1 MLLDLSR
8 CKLKSLE
15 DSDVI
20 LEKLIELNCDYTSI
34 TYLDVSY
41 NNIKTLK
48 GLRHFENLKILN
60 ISNNELTSLDGDYI
74 PCSTEKIICD
84 NNNLSDICFKGLTNE
99 REESESEYE
108 TDEET
113 GSDSNR
119 KNSYINKTY
128 NYKNENDISSNYS
141 NDLKNYNMHDK
152 YNNSFFYDK
161 IYYTNNNFPL
171 SNLKYLDVSYNN
183 IKRLATFEKYL
194 HILNNRNKLNDS
206 NETDLSKS
214 IQSESV
220 ESDIDDAHIN
230 NFILSKTEKDV
241 MILFFN
247 SLETLHLRGNKLT
260 NLKGLSVLKN
270 LKVLDLRSNLI
281 SHPVQLFYILD
292 NKDWLKK
299 YHDKKTQNKNT
310 YSSYFSY
317 IIKKYKNINLQN
329 IFLLGNNKVFKPKR
343 LLASVFNVLK
353 NVNTKKELITDF
365 SDTVSV
371 NEHIDIFERELCDAD
386 DEEDDDSYTTYT
398 NSDVGSEVDV
408 EAEAETEENSNLI
421 ENDKYISKNN
431 YNQFSNKSNEINTHS
446 EIEKIAYK
454 PKDRIELND
463 SGFYDKNESDYFE
476 SNQGEMDEDR
486 EAPTPLN
493 QKEIDVESSDT
504 EEDAHGQVES
514 AMDSQDESENQ
525 KEDDTSEEEVEPSQV
540 KNDEIV
546 SDSIKNQ
553 NDSEIESEEEEE
565 MARSEIDVD
574 SIKDRNDS
582 EIESEVDA
590 DSVKNRNDSE
600 TESEEEEL
608 ARSEIDA
615 DPIKNQSD
623 IEVESEEE
631 ITRNEIDVGSINNQS
646 DSEIESEEEEEE
658 DEIAKSEID
667 AGSIN
672 NKNDSEIESE
682 VDVDS
687 VKNQS
692 DSEIESEKEEEMT
705 RGEIDV
711 GSVKNQD
718 DSEVESELDADSVKN
733 QSDSEI
739 ESEKEEEDEEE
750 MARNEIDVDGVK
762 NQDDSEVDAD
772 SVKNQSDSETE
783 SEEEEEEEEK
793 EESEYEEDVNVN
805 LKSERKEEKEGE
817 QMHKSQTELT
827 DLEIE
832 DVENDKL
839 DIKEN
844 ESEYKNSHEVTKEVE
859 ESDFEDETKNEKEVY
874 ASNKESEMNSEI
886 EVSDSDDEIEDEK
899 EEDNFTDFITQNLI
913 QNSNQNVESKS
924 KDVVPFYNNLKK
936 NMLKENYHSENSEGN
951 ESIESN
957 EQIVRLRDVIKKKNR
972 LNSYNCS
979 EIKIDSN
986 EKGIYKKNDIS
997 LKKNKKQ
1004 YNKMVRNKNVNTN
1017 SNNVNESIDN
1027 MINNNIEENETSCS
1041 FSSIVK
1047 NKKILKEIE
1056 TNDKHS
1062 DASNF
1067 VNHTS
1072 IENDILNSEFE
1083 QISQS
1088 PTLEQNDSGTNSIP
1102 QSNHHKNGIIDEFAK
1117 ARTQMEE
1124 KEDADKNLDVIESS
1138 INRKCVNHGYS
1149 KYFDSA
1155 NENMHGN
1162 ADNSPAKQNL
1172 SLRTVLE
1179 KGSSKVRPDVLEEE
1193 EAKIDASHSM
1203 PNESKE
1209 IVNKLKNNNAYK
1221 KDADKLCK
1229 IKSLETSNFSHN
1241 KMLNDSYDSNYK
1253 SSSDLSEM
1261 SEMSE
1266 ADKFDE
1272 VHLDVVKTNQ
1282 HDEKDDINKNNASHR
1297 VCSNSNEINKLESKT
1312 NKGSV
1317 NDNTKILK
1325 CYDKINGNGDS
1336 HKLIKNLELQLKETY
1351 LKLRKEKQYNNIL
1364 FKENKELENKI
1375 KSINQNK
1382 KRFKKKI
1389 KKLEKDCNEKNEIT
1403 KKYEN
1408 MMDKLNLVEDSKMEI
1423 PMDDIKMQN
1432 TYIENSIEQLYCTFF
1447 DTLGE
1452 NHIITKR
1459 IEDLAS
1465 VYAKKENKMESQL
1478 NNQMKNLELLKANE
1492 ELDKTKNEYFNELQ
1506 KKENVIINLTENL
1519 EELTKS
1525 TNDMKIVLAEN
1536 ENKLKALQI
1545 ELSQKDE
1552 LIKELEERNN
1562 KLVENEKVIQTERE
1576 NLLELLYGKDEK
1588 LVNAKEYKE
1597 EIKELQQKIKNYL
1610 HKNTHKV
1617 QDKIYE
1623 QILDK
1628 LYDEQIKIQ
1637 SLLVEKD
1644 QTIVQKNT
1652 KIENLQLQ
1660 LHSWAEEA
1668 SKWVS
1673 IADKHTKLITNH
1685 NTLKKNYEELKYKYI
1700 MDVKHLQTKKNEKVK
1715 ELIRKFS

>member
-99 REESESEYE
+99 REESEFEYE

-113 GSDSNR
+113 GSDNSR
-119 KNSYINKTY
+119 KNNYIDKTY
-128 NYKNENDISSNYS
+128 NYKNENDIPSNYS
-141 NDLKNYNMHDK
+141 NDLKNYNIHDK

-194 HILNNRNKLNDS
+194 HILNKRNKLNNS
-206 NETDLSKS
+206 NETNISKS
-214 IQSESV
+214 IKSESA
-220 ESDIDDAHIN
+220 ESDINDAHIN
-230 NFILSKTEKDV
+230 NFISSKTEKDV

-299 YHDKKTQNKNT
+299 YHDKKTKNNNT
-310 YSSYFSY
+310 YCSYFSY
-317 IIKKYKNINLQN
+317 IVKKYKNINLQN

-365 SDTVSV
+365 SDGVSS
-371 NEHIDIFERELCDAD
+371 NENIDILGNELCDAD
-386 DEEDDDSYTTYT
+386 DEEDGDSYTTYT
-398 NSDVGSEVDV
+398 NSDVGSEPDV

-421 ENDKYISKNN
+421 ENDKYIPKNKYDN
-431 YNQFSNKSNEINTHS
+431 FANKSNEINTHS
-446 EIEKIAYK
+446 ETEKIVYK

-476 SNQGEMDEDR
+476 SNQGERDEDR
-486 EAPTPLN
+486 DVPIPLSR
-493 QKEIDVESSDT
+493 KEIDVESNDT
-504 EEDAHGQVES
+504 EEDAHEKVEI

-525 KEDDTSEEEVEPSQV
+525 KEDDVSEEEVEPTNV
-540 KNDEIV
+540 ENDEVDVDPI
-546 SDSIKNQ
+546 SNQ
-553 NDSEIESEEEEE
+553 NDSEVESEEEE
-565 MARSEIDVD
+565 MTRSEIDVD
-574 SIKDRNDS
+574 SI
-582 EIESEVDA
+582 
-590 DSVKNRNDSE
+590 
-600 TESEEEEL
+600 
-608 ARSEIDA
+608 
-615 DPIKNQSD
+615 
-623 IEVESEEE
+623 
-631 ITRNEIDVGSINNQS
+631 
-646 DSEIESEEEEEE
+646 
-658 DEIAKSEID
+658 
-667 AGSIN
+667 
-672 NKNDSEIESE
+672 
-682 VDVDS
+682 
-687 VKNQS
+687 
-692 DSEIESEKEEEMT
+692 
-705 RGEIDV
+705 
-711 GSVKNQD
+711 
-718 DSEVESELDADSVKN
+718 
-733 QSDSEI
+733 
-739 ESEKEEEDEEE
+739 
-750 MARNEIDVDGVK
+750 
-762 NQDDSEVDAD
+762 
-772 SVKNQSDSETE
+772 KNQSDSETE
-783 SEEEEEEEEK
+783 SEEEEEEEDITKSEIDVKSTKNQSDSEAESEEEIAKSEVDVDSVNNQNISETESEEEEEEGEITKSEIDVDSVKNQSDSEVESEDEISKREIDVDTVKNQSDSETESEDEIAKSEVDVDSIKNQDDSEIESEEEDK
-793 EESEYEEDVNVN
+793 EESEYEDDVDMD
-805 LKSERKEEKEGE
+805 LESERREEKEEDE
-817 QMHKSQTELT
+817 QIHKSQTELT

-832 DVENDKL
+832 NIENDKL
-839 DIKEN
+839 NIKEN

-859 ESDFEDETKNEKEVY
+859 ESDLEDETKNEKEVY
-874 ASNKESEMNSEI
+874 ASNKESDMNSEI
-886 EVSDSDDEIEDEK
+886 EVSDLEDEIEDEK
-899 EEDNFTDFITQNLI
+899 EEDNFTNFNNPNLI
-913 QNSNQNVESKS
+913 QNTNKNVETKS

-936 NMLKENYHSENSEGN
+936 NMLKENYHNKNCEEN

-957 EQIVRLRDVIKKKNR
+957 EQIVRLRDNNYYSVSTHINNKIIK
-972 LNSYNCS
+972 
-979 EIKIDSN
+979 
-986 EKGIYKKNDIS
+986 
-997 LKKNKKQ
+997 
-1004 YNKMVRNKNVNTN
+1004 NKNVNSN
-1017 SNNVNESIDN
+1017 SNNFNESIDN

-1047 NKKILKEIE
+1047 NKKIFKEIE
-1056 TNDKHS
+1056 TNDKHL
-1062 DASNF
+1062 DDSNF

-1102 QSNHHKNGIIDEFAK
+1102 QSNLHKNGNIDESDK
-1117 ARTQMEE
+1117 VRTQMAE
-1124 KEDADKNLDVIESS
+1124 KEYTDTHLDVIEGD

-1155 NENMHGN
+1155 NENINDN

-1172 SLRTVLE
+1172 NLNTVFE
-1179 KGSSKVRPDVLEEE
+1179 KGSNNVRADVVEEE
-1193 EAKIDASHSM
+1193 GEAQSM
-1203 PNESKE
+1203 CNESKE
-1209 IVNKLKNNNAYK
+1209 IVNKLKSNNAYK
-1221 KDADKLCK
+1221 KNDEKLCK
-1229 IKSLETSNFSHN
+1229 IKNLETSNLSHN
-1241 KMLNDSYDSNYK
+1241 KLLNDSCVSNYEE
-1253 SSSDLSEM
+1253 SSDLSEM

-1266 ADKFDE
+1266 ADKFNE
-1272 VHLDVVKTNQ
+1272 TNQ
-1282 HDEKDDINKNNASHR
+1282 HNEKNDINKNNASYQT
-1297 VCSNSNEINKLESKT
+1297 CNNSNEIKQIGSKT

-1317 NDNTKILK
+1317 NDNIKMLK
-1325 CYDKINGNGDS
+1325 CFDKINENSDN
-1336 HKLIKNLELQLKETY
+1336 HKLNTNLELQLKETC

-1364 FKENKELENKI
+1364 FKENKKLENKI
-1375 KSINQNK
+1375 KSLKQNK
-1382 KRFKKKI
+1382 KTFKKKI
-1389 KKLEKDCNEKNEIT
+1389 KNLEKDCNEKNEIT

-1408 MMDKLNLVEDSKMEI
+1408 IMNKLNLVENSKMEI

-1432 TYIENSIEQLYCTFF
+1432 TYIENAIEQLYCTFF

-1459 IEDLAS
+1459 IEDLAF
-1465 VYAKKENKMESQL
+1465 VYAKKEKKMESQL
-1478 NNQMKNLELLKANE
+1478 NNQMKNLELLKSNE
-1492 ELDKTKNEYFNELQ
+1492 ELTQAKDEYFNELQ
-1506 KKENVIINLTENL
+1506 KKEKVIIDLTEKL
-1519 EELTKS
+1519 EELTKG
-1525 TNDMKIVLAEN
+1525 TNDMKNVLAKNEN
-1536 ENKLKALQI
+1536 ELKTFQI

-1552 LIKELEERNN
+1552 LIKELEEKNN

-1588 LVNAKEYKE
+1588 LVNAKEYKD

-1610 HKNTHKV
+1610 HKNAHKV

-1623 QILDK
+1623 QVLDK

>member
-84 NNNLSDICFKGLTNE
+84 NNNLSDICFKGLTHE
-99 REESESEYE
+99 REESEFEYE

-113 GSDSNR
+113 GSDNSR
-119 KNSYINKTY
+119 KDNYIDKTY
-128 NYKNENDISSNYS
+128 NYKNENDIPSNYS
-141 NDLKNYNMHDK
+141 NDLKNYNIHDK

-194 HILNNRNKLNDS
+194 HILNKRNKLNSS
-206 NETDLSKS
+206 NETNTSKS
-214 IQSESV
+214 IKSESA
-220 ESDIDDAHIN
+220 ESDINDAHIN
-230 NFILSKTEKDV
+230 NFISSKTEKDV

-299 YHDKKTQNKNT
+299 YHDKKTKNNNT
-310 YSSYFSY
+310 YCSYFSY
-317 IIKKYKNINLQN
+317 IVKKYKNINLQN

-365 SDTVSV
+365 SDSVSS
-371 NEHIDIFERELCDAD
+371 NENIDILGNELCDAD
-386 DEEDDDSYTTYT
+386 DEEDGDSYTTYT
-398 NSDVGSEVDV
+398 NSDVGSEPDV
-408 EAEAETEENSNLI
+408 ETEAETKENSNLI
-421 ENDKYISKNN
+421 ENDKYIPKNKYDN
-431 YNQFSNKSNEINTHS
+431 FANKSNEINTYS
-446 EIEKIAYK
+446 ETKQIVYK

-476 SNQGEMDEDR
+476 SNQGEKDEDR
-486 EAPTPLN
+486 DASTPLSR
-493 QKEIDVESSDT
+493 KEIDVESNDT
-504 EEDAHGQVES
+504 EEDAHEKVEI
-514 AMDSQDESENQ
+514 AMDSQDESENK
-525 KEDDTSEEEVEPSQV
+525 KEDDISEEEVEPNKV
-540 KNDEIV
+540 ENYEVDADLIN
-546 SDSIKNQ
+546 NQ
-553 NDSEIESEEEEE
+553 NDS
-565 MARSEIDVD
+565 
-574 SIKDRNDS
+574 
-582 EIESEVDA
+582 
-590 DSVKNRNDSE
+590 
-600 TESEEEEL
+600 
-608 ARSEIDA
+608 
-615 DPIKNQSD
+615 
-623 IEVESEEE
+623 EVESEEE
-631 ITRNEIDVGSINNQS
+631 EMTR
-646 DSEIESEEEEEE
+646 SEM
-658 DEIAKSEID
+658 
-667 AGSIN
+667 
-672 NKNDSEIESE
+672 
-682 VDVDS
+682 DVDS
-687 VKNQS
+687 
-692 DSEIESEKEEEMT
+692 I
-705 RGEIDV
+705 
-711 GSVKNQD
+711 
-718 DSEVESELDADSVKN
+718 
-733 QSDSEI
+733 
-739 ESEKEEEDEEE
+739 
-750 MARNEIDVDGVK
+750 
-762 NQDDSEVDAD
+762 
-772 SVKNQSDSETE
+772 KNQSDSETE
-783 SEEEEEEEEK
+783 SEEEEEEEDITKIEIDVNSTKNQNDSEVESEDEIAKSKVDVDSVKNQNISETESEEEEEITRSEIGIDPIKNQSDSEIESDEEIARSEVDIDSIKNQDDSEVDSEEEIAKSEVDVDSIKNQDDSEVESEEEDK
-793 EESEYEEDVNVN
+793 EESEYEDDVNMD
-805 LKSERKEEKEGE
+805 LESERREEKEEGE
-817 QMHKSQTELT
+817 QMHKLQTELT

-832 DVENDKL
+832 EIENIENDKL

-859 ESDFEDETKNEKEVY
+859 ESDFEDETKSEKEAY
-874 ASNKESEMNSEI
+874 ASNKESEINSEI
-886 EVSDSDDEIEDEK
+886 EVGDSDDEIEDEK
-899 EEDNFTDFITQNLI
+899 EEDNFTNFINPNLI
-913 QNSNQNVESKS
+913 QNTNKNVETKS

-936 NMLKENYHSENSEGN
+936 NMLKENHHNKNCEET

-972 LNSYNCS
+972 LHSYNCS

-986 EKGIYKKNDIS
+986 EKEIYKKNDIS
-997 LKKNKKQ
+997 LKKKKNK
-1004 YNKMVRNKNVNTN
+1004 YNKNNYYSVSSQINNKIIKNKNVNSN
-1017 SNNVNESIDN
+1017 SNNFNESIDN

-1047 NKKILKEIE
+1047 NKKIFKEIE
-1056 TNDKHS
+1056 TNDKHL
-1062 DASNF
+1062 DDSNF

-1102 QSNHHKNGIIDEFAK
+1102 QSNLHKNGIIDESDK
-1117 ARTQMEE
+1117 VRTQMAK
-1124 KEDADKNLDVIESS
+1124 KEYADAHLDVIEGS

-1155 NENMHGN
+1155 NENIN
-1162 ADNSPAKQNL
+1162 DNDDNSPAKQNL
-1172 SLRTVLE
+1172 NLSTVFE
-1179 KGSSKVRPDVLEEE
+1179 KGTNNVRPDVVEEE
-1193 EAKIDASHSM
+1193 EEEGETESM
-1203 PNESKE
+1203 CNESKE
-1209 IVNKLKNNNAYK
+1209 IVNKLKSNNAYK
-1221 KDADKLCK
+1221 KNDEKLCK
-1229 IKSLETSNFSHN
+1229 IKSLETSNLSHN
-1241 KMLNDSYDSNYK
+1241 KLLNDSCVSNYEE
-1253 SSSDLSEM
+1253 SSDLSEM
-1261 SEMSE
+1261 SE
-1266 ADKFDE
+1266 ADKFNE
-1272 VHLDVVKTNQ
+1272 TNQ
-1282 HDEKDDINKNNASHR
+1282 HGEKNDINKNSASYQT
-1297 VCSNSNEINKLESKT
+1297 CNNSNEIKQIGSKT
-1312 NKGSV
+1312 NKGSI
-1317 NDNTKILK
+1317 NDNTKMLNCI
-1325 CYDKINGNGDS
+1325 DKINENSDN
-1336 HKLIKNLELQLKETY
+1336 HKLNTNLELQLKETC
-1351 LKLRKEKQYNNIL
+1351 LKLKKEKQYNNIL
-1364 FKENKELENKI
+1364 FKENKKLENKI
-1375 KSINQNK
+1375 KSLKQNK
-1382 KRFKKKI
+1382 KTFKKKI
-1389 KKLEKDCNEKNEIT
+1389 KILEKDCNEKNEIT

-1408 MMDKLNLVEDSKMEI
+1408 IMNKLNLVENSKMET

-1432 TYIENSIEQLYCTFF
+1432 TYIENAIEQLYCTFF

-1459 IEDLAS
+1459 IEDLAF
-1465 VYAKKENKMESQL
+1465 VYAKKEKKMESQL
-1478 NNQMKNLELLKANE
+1478 NNQMKNLELLKSNE
-1492 ELDKTKNEYFNELQ
+1492 ELTQAKDEYFNELQ
-1506 KKENVIINLTENL
+1506 KKEKVIIELTEKL

-1525 TNDMKIVLAEN
+1525 TNDMKNVLAKN
-1536 ENKLKALQI
+1536 ENKLKTFQI
-1545 ELSQKDE
+1545 ELSQKDK
-1552 LIKELEERNN
+1552 LIKELEEKNN

-1588 LVNAKEYKE
+1588 LVNAKEYKD

-1610 HKNTHKV
+1610 HKNAHKV

-1623 QILDK
+1623 QVLDK

-1644 QTIVQKNT
+1644 QTIIQKNT

>member
-15 DSDVI
+15 DNDVI

-48 GLRHFENLKILN
+48 GLSHFENLKILN

-99 REESESEYE
+99 REESEFEYE

-113 GSDSNR
+113 GSDNNR
-119 KNSYINKTY
+119 KNNYIDKTY
-128 NYKNENDISSNYS
+128 NYKNENDIPSNYS
-141 NDLKNYNMHDK
+141 NDLKNYNIHDK
-152 YNNSFFYDK
+152 YNNDFFYDK

-171 SNLKYLDVSYNN
+171 SNLKYLDVSCNN

-194 HILNNRNKLNDS
+194 HILNKRNKLNNS
-206 NETDLSKS
+206 NETNISKS
-214 IQSESV
+214 IKSESA
-220 ESDIDDAHIN
+220 ESDINDAHIN
-230 NFILSKTEKDV
+230 NFISSKTEKDV

-281 SHPVQLFYILD
+281 SHPVELFYILD

-299 YHDKKTQNKNT
+299 YHDKKTKNNNT
-310 YSSYFSY
+310 YCSYFSY
-317 IIKKYKNINLQN
+317 IVKKYKNINLQN

-365 SDTVSV
+365 SDGVSS
-371 NEHIDIFERELCDAD
+371 NENIDILGHELCDAD
-386 DEEDDDSYTTYT
+386 DEEDGDSYTTYT
-398 NSDVGSEVDV
+398 NSDVGSEPDV

-421 ENDKYISKNN
+421 ENDKYIPKNK
-431 YNQFSNKSNEINTHS
+431 YDHFANKSNEINTYS
-446 EIEKIAYK
+446 KTEQIVYK
-454 PKDRIELND
+454 SKDRIELND
-463 SGFYDKNESDYFE
+463 SGFYDQNESDYFE
-476 SNQGEMDEDR
+476 SNQGERDEDR
-486 EAPTPLN
+486 DVLTPLSR
-493 QKEIDVESSDT
+493 KKIDVESNDT
-504 EEDAHGQVES
+504 DEDTHEKVEI
-514 AMDSQDESENQ
+514 AIDSQDESENQ
-525 KEDDTSEEEVEPSQV
+525 KEDDVSEEEVEPSKV
-540 KNDEIV
+540 ENDEVDADPIN
-546 SDSIKNQ
+546 NQ
-553 NDSEIESEEEEE
+553 NDSEIESEEEE
-565 MARSEIDVD
+565 MIRSEIDLD
-574 SIKDRNDS
+574 SI
-582 EIESEVDA
+582 
-590 DSVKNRNDSE
+590 
-600 TESEEEEL
+600 
-608 ARSEIDA
+608 
-615 DPIKNQSD
+615 
-623 IEVESEEE
+623 
-631 ITRNEIDVGSINNQS
+631 
-646 DSEIESEEEEEE
+646 
-658 DEIAKSEID
+658 
-667 AGSIN
+667 
-672 NKNDSEIESE
+672 
-682 VDVDS
+682 
-687 VKNQS
+687 
-692 DSEIESEKEEEMT
+692 
-705 RGEIDV
+705 
-711 GSVKNQD
+711 
-718 DSEVESELDADSVKN
+718 
-733 QSDSEI
+733 
-739 ESEKEEEDEEE
+739 
-750 MARNEIDVDGVK
+750 
-762 NQDDSEVDAD
+762 
-772 SVKNQSDSETE
+772 KNQSDSETE
-783 SEEEEEEEEK
+783 SEEEEEGEITKSEIDADSVKNQSDSEVESEDEIAKSEVDVDSVRNQGDSETESEEEEEDEEITRSEIDVDPIKNQDDSEIESEDEIAKSEVDVDPIKNQSGSEVESEDEIAKSEVDVDPIKNQDDSEVESEEEDK
-793 EESEYEEDVNVN
+793 EESEYEDDVDMD
-805 LKSERKEEKEGE
+805 LESERREEKEEGE

-832 DVENDKL
+832 EIENIENDKL

-874 ASNKESEMNSEI
+874 ASNKESEMNNEI
-886 EVSDSDDEIEDEK
+886 EVSDSDDEIENEK
-899 EEDNFTDFITQNLI
+899 EEDNFTNFNNPNLI
-913 QNSNQNVESKS
+913 QNTNKSVETKS

-936 NMLKENYHSENSEGN
+936 NMLKENYHNKNCEES

-972 LNSYNCS
+972 LYSYNCS

-986 EKGIYKKNDIS
+986 EKEIYKKNDIS
-997 LKKNKKQ
+997 LKKKKKKYNKNNYYSASTQ
-1004 YNKMVRNKNVNTN
+1004 INNKMVKNKNVNTN
-1017 SNNVNESIDN
+1017 SNNFNESIDN

-1047 NKKILKEIE
+1047 NKKIFKEIE
-1056 TNDKHS
+1056 TNDKHL
-1062 DASNF
+1062 DDSNF

-1072 IENDILNSEFE
+1072 IENNIVNSEFE

-1088 PTLEQNDSGTNSIP
+1088 PTLEQNDNSTNSIP
-1102 QSNHHKNGIIDEFAK
+1102 QSNLHKNGNIGESDK
-1117 ARTQMEE
+1117 VRTQMTE
-1124 KEDADKNLDVIESS
+1124 KEYTDTHLDVIEGN

-1155 NENMHGN
+1155 NENINDN
-1162 ADNSPAKQNL
+1162 ADNSPVKQNL
-1172 SLRTVLE
+1172 NLNTVFE
-1179 KGSSKVRPDVLEEE
+1179 KGSNNVRQDVIEEE
-1193 EAKIDASHSM
+1193 EEEETQSM
-1203 PNESKE
+1203 CNESKE
-1209 IVNKLKNNNAYK
+1209 VGNKLKSNNAYK
-1221 KDADKLCK
+1221 KNDDKLCK
-1229 IKSLETSNFSHN
+1229 IKSLETSNLSHN
-1241 KMLNDSYDSNYK
+1241 KLLNDSCVSNYE

-1261 SEMSE
+1261 NEE
-1266 ADKFDE
+1266 DKFNE
-1272 VHLDVVKTNQ
+1272 TNLDLVKINK
-1282 HDEKDDINKNNASHR
+1282 HDEKNDINKNNASYQT
-1297 VCSNSNEINKLESKT
+1297 CKNSNKIKQIGSKT

-1317 NDNTKILK
+1317 NDNTKMLK
-1325 CYDKINGNGDS
+1325 CFNKINENSGN
-1336 HKLIKNLELQLKETY
+1336 HKLDTNLELQLKETC
-1351 LKLRKEKQYNNIL
+1351 LKLKKEKQYNNIL
-1364 FKENKELENKI
+1364 FKENKKLENKI
-1375 KSINQNK
+1375 KSLKQNK
-1382 KRFKKKI
+1382 KKFKKKI
-1389 KKLEKDCNEKNEIT
+1389 KNLEKDCNEKNEIT
-1403 KKYEN
+1403 EKYEN
-1408 MMDKLNLVEDSKMEI
+1408 IMNKLNLVEDSKMEI
-1423 PMDDIKMQN
+1423 PMDDIKMQS
-1432 TYIENSIEQLYCTFF
+1432 TYIENTIEQLYCTFF

-1459 IEDLAS
+1459 IEDLAF
-1465 VYAKKENKMESQL
+1465 VYAKNEKKMESQL
-1478 NNQMKNLELLKANE
+1478 NNQMKNLELLKSNE
-1492 ELDKTKNEYFNELQ
+1492 ELTQVKDEYFNELQ
-1506 KKENVIINLTENL
+1506 KKEKVIIDLTEKL

-1525 TNDMKIVLAEN
+1525 TDDMKNVLAKN
-1536 ENKLKALQI
+1536 ENKLKTFQI
-1545 ELSQKDE
+1545 ELSQKCE
-1552 LIKELEERNN
+1552 LIKELEEKNN
-1562 KLVENEKVIQTERE
+1562 KLVENEKVIQTEKE

-1588 LVNAKEYKE
+1588 LINAKEYKD

-1610 HKNTHKV
+1610 HKNAHKV

-1623 QILDK
+1623 QVLDK